1 MTDEEIQAL
10 GLNFTCA
17 GCGRPEA
24 SVVTKLNHERH
35 CNYLKLAQYWD
46 NPNDEDGEWPVDKVL
61 SVRGPPG
68 RRFVQLQWSEPDDD
82 MDTTDFEHADLE
94 VADGTTKA
102 GDGVAVPFPYL
113 TGISVLNEETPH
125 SSPSVFVGTPCAG
138 ISAISDFGRLA

>member
-1 MTDEEIQAL
+1 VTDEEIQAL

-68 RRFVQLQWSEPDDD
+68 RRFVQLQWRGTS
-82 MDTTDFEHADLE
+82 TTPAVVVLVQLCTDS
-94 VADGTTKA
+94 
-102 GDGVAVPFPYL
+102 VAVL
-113 TGISVLNEETPH
+113 IQ
-125 SSPSVFVGTPCAG
+125 
-138 ISAISDFGRLA
+138 